1 MPFVM
6 QQKNVTLVRMA
17 RFSKYNNVRTVV
29 DGITFDSK
37 KEAQRYSELR
47 LMEIGNHI
55 TNLEC
60 QPKIPLMVN
69 GKQVGN
75 YIGDFKYMESGQMII
90 EDVKS
95 KATMT
100 PVYSLKKKILSTYDP
115 PISIREYF

>member
-1 MPFVM
+1 ML
-6 QQKNVTLVRMA
+6 QEKNVTNVNMA
-17 RFSKYNNVRTVV
+17 ILLKYNNVRTVV

-37 KEAQRYSELR
+37 KEAERYSELR
-47 LMEIGNHI
+47 LLEIGNHI

-75 YIGDFKYMESGQMII
+75 YIGDFKYRESGRWVV

-100 PVYSLKKKILSTYDP
+100 PVYRLKKKILSTYDP
-115 PISIREYF
+115 PIDIREYFG

>member
-47 LMEIGNHI
+47 LRKSEI
-55 TNLEC
+55 TL
-60 QPKIPLMVN
+60 Q
-69 GKQVGN
+69 
-75 YIGDFKYMESGQMII
+75 
-90 EDVKS
+90 
-95 KATMT
+95 
-100 PVYSLKKKILSTYDP
+100 ILSA
-115 PISIREYF
+115 SQKSR

>member
-1 MPFVM
+1 M

-17 RFSKYNNVRTVV
+17 RISKYNNVRTVV

-60 QPKIPLMVN
+60 QPKLPLMVN

-75 YIGDFKYMESGQMII
+75 YIGDFKSMESGQMII

-100 PVYSLKKKILSTYDP
+100 PVYRLKKKILSTYDP